1 MLCSSAISP
10 AISLRASGVRVVP
23 KLNSPQSYWL
33 MQAWPMRHSA
43 LEFFFDDLAEN
54 LVVQGEIGVHLLE
67 LGVFF
72 FEFLQFLKL
81 ANLETA
87 VLPFPLIER
96 GSGNIESPADF
107 VRRHSGFKFVYAFD
121 DFRFGMSQ
129 FFHGCSFAT
138 KGSILTQAELPFV

>member
-1 MLCSSAISP
+1 
-10 AISLRASGVRVVP
+10 
-23 KLNSPQSYWL
+23 

-54 LVVQGEIGVHLLE
+54 LVVQGEIGV
-67 LGVFF
+67 
-72 FEFLQFLKL
+72 
-81 ANLETA
+81 
-87 VLPFPLIER
+87 LPFPLVQR
-96 GSGNIESPADF
+96 GPRYVQTPADF

-129 FFHGCSFAT
+129 FLHGCSFAT

>member
-1 MLCSSAISP
+1 
-10 AISLRASGVRVVP
+10 
-23 KLNSPQSYWL
+23 

-43 LEFFFDDLAEN
+43 LEFFFFFFSEE

-67 LGVFF
+67 LGVLF

-96 GSGNIESPADF
+96 GSGNYEQS
-107 VRRHSGFKFVYAFD
+107 
-121 DFRFGMSQ
+121 
-129 FFHGCSFAT
+129 
-138 KGSILTQAELPFV
+138 

>member
-1 MLCSSAISP
+1 MLMSYSSAISP
-10 AISLRASGVRVVP
+10 TISLRASGVRV
-23 KLNSPQSYWL
+23 
-33 MQAWPMRHSA
+33 
-43 LEFFFDDLAEN
+43 FFDNLAEN

-67 LGVFF
+67 LGVLF
-72 FEFLQFLKL
+72 FEFLQLFKL
-81 ANLETA
+81 TDLETA

-107 VRRHSGFKFVYAFD
+107 VRRHSGFKFVYALD

-138 KGSILTQAELPFV
+138 KGSILTQAESPFV

>member
-1 MLCSSAISP
+1 
-10 AISLRASGVRVVP
+10 
-23 KLNSPQSYWL
+23 
-33 MQAWPMRHSA
+33 MQAWPMRRSA
-43 LEFFFDDLAEN
+43 LEFFFDDLAED

-67 LGVFF
+67 LGVLF

-107 VRRHSGFKFVYAFD
+107 ICRHPSFKFVYAFD

-129 FFHGCSFAT
+129 FLHGCSFAT

>member
-1 MLCSSAISP
+1 MANTTFVS
-10 AISLRASGVRVVP
+10 RV
-23 KLNSPQSYWL
+23 
-33 MQAWPMRHSA
+33 
-43 LEFFFDDLAEN
+43 FFDNLAEN

-96 GSGNIESPADF
+96 CSGNIESSADF
-107 VRRHSGFKFVYAFD
+107 ICRHLSFKFGNVYFL
-121 DFRFGMSQ
+121 SQ
-129 FFHGCSFAT
+129 ILLRCVCGKST
-138 KGSILTQAELPFV
+138 KSASRTT

>member
-1 MLCSSAISP
+1 
-10 AISLRASGVRVVP
+10 
-23 KLNSPQSYWL
+23 
-33 MQAWPMRHSA
+33 MQAWPTRRSS

-72 FEFLQFLKL
+72 FEFLQLFKL

-129 FFHGCSFAT
+129 FFMAVP
-138 KGSILTQAELPFV
+138 LLPKVAF

>member
-1 MLCSSAISP
+1 MN
-10 AISLRASGVRVVP
+10 RQFASVILAHASMANATFGSRV
-23 KLNSPQSYWL
+23 
-33 MQAWPMRHSA
+33 
-43 LEFFFDDLAEN
+43 FFDNLAEN
-54 LVVQGEIGVHLLE
+54 RFVQGEIGVHLLE

-129 FFHGCSFAT
+129 FLLGCSFAT
-138 KGSILTQAELPFV
+138 KGSILTLAELLFV